1 MRGCSIETVKLH
13 GGSVQ
18 RCLVLRYPGVKVQ
31 HPIAHA
37 NASDNDP
44 ELLRNLAEAAEFYG
58 QDLRQGD
65 RLEAA

>member
-1 MRGCSIETVKLH
+1 MRGYTIETVKLH

-31 HPIAHA
+31 HPIAPA
-37 NASDNDP
+37 TASDSDP
-44 ELLRNLAEAAEFYG
+44 ELLRNLAEAQEFYG
-58 QDLRQGD
+58 EYLRQGD

>member
-1 MRGCSIETVKLH
+1 MTYTIKTVKLH

-18 RCLVLRYPGVKVQ
+18 RCLVLKCPGVKIQ
-31 HPIAHA
+31 HPIAPA
-37 NASDNDP
+37 TASDSDP

-65 RLEAA
+65 RVKAA

>member
-1 MRGCSIETVKLH
+1 MRGYTIETVKLH

-18 RCLVLRYPGVKVQ
+18 RCLILRYPGVKVQ
-31 HPIAHA
+31 HPIAPA
-37 NASDNDP
+37 TAKDDDP

-65 RLEAA
+65 RLAA